1 MVESR
6 SGALTVN
13 GFLAKW
19 AVMAAAA
26 PRKTLAHLLYLGY
39 EEDPAALFHIA
50 RPRRQERKADQP
62 ARAVYQVLA
71 ALHVRRWLQGR
82 VQGARTACRQAH
94 FWASSWSVNLAGR
107 SCQHCLLARRSIVL
121 QALTPCGYAVPMV
134 RSICHLSPH

>member
-6 SGALTVN
+6 SGGLTVN

-39 EEDPAALFHIA
+39 EDDPSALFHIA

-62 ARAVYQVLA
+62 ARAVYR
-71 ALHVRRWLQGR
+71 VR
-82 VQGARTACRQAH
+82 A
-94 FWASSWSVNLAGR
+94 
-107 SCQHCLLARRSIVL
+107 
-121 QALTPCGYAVPMV
+121 PCVADRHDGVGHYMFVIQKTNAE
-134 RSICHLSPH
+134 